1 MDQWQVL
8 LRRRK
13 RCIGRES
20 RRVFCRLAQQA
31 RIAKDTPFITASSK
45 DLPPTGARRPWF
57 LAETP
62 MKMRMNIAVRGLFAT
77 PVAALEVPN
86 AEARNA
92 ELMAL
97 ILKRRG
103 ETPSVQASNA
113 GGWHSDREIM
123 EWGGT
128 RVGEILDIAKEIANR
143 MTADRHGKPV
153 RPVWSVMAWANVNG
167 PGDANICHYHP
178 GAFWSGAYYVEDGGC
193 GSDPA
198 LGGEFEMLDPRGAG
212 PGMYAPTLKFAS
224 EDGQSAGA
232 AETVHPRPGLL
243 FLFPSWLFHQ
253 VRPYRGTGLRIS
265 IAFNL
270 SV

>member
-1 MDQWQVL
+1 M
-8 LRRRK
+8 K
-13 RCIGRES
+13 I
-20 RRVFCRLAQQA
+20 
-31 RIAKDTPFITASSK
+31 
-45 DLPPTGARRPWF
+45 
-57 LAETP
+57 P
-62 MKMRMNIAVRGLFAT
+62 MNVAVRGLFAT

-86 AEARNA
+86 AAERNA
-92 ELMAL
+92 AL
-97 ILKRRG
+97 TKVILKKRQ

-113 GGWHSDREIM
+113 GGWHSDREILV
-123 EWGGT
+123 WAGDP
-128 RVGEILDIAKEIANR
+128 VVEILEMAKELANR
-143 MTADRHGKPV
+143 LTADRNGAAV
-153 RPVWSVMAWANVNG
+153 RPNWSVMAWANVNG

-193 GSDPA
+193 ATDPT

-224 EDGQSAGA
+224 EDGLSVGA
-232 AETVHPRPGLL
+232 AETIRPRPGLL
-243 FLFPSWLFHQ
+243 FMFPSWLFHQ